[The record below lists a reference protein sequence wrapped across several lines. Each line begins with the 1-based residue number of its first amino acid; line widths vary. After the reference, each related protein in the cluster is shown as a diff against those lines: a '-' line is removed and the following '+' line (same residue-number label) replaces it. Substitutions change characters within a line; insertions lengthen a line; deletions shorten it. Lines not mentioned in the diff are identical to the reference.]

1 MVYNFRGSF
10 LTPPLHPLCQIFVG
24 HFRPAPFFHKIR
36 QPLLLQILEL
46 CFENCISGQVLGL
59 MEDATLTGT
68 NVILEPKDDPGTDHQ
83 LWIRS
88 TTTPPTP
95 QGYFTLKNVASGT
108 FLTSRFSEDTGI
120 ASMIIAGMVS
130 Q

>member
-1 MVYNFRGSF
+1 MV
-10 LTPPLHPLCQIFVG
+10 
-24 HFRPAPFFHKIR
+24 
-36 QPLLLQILEL
+36 QILEL

-68 NVILEPKDDPGTDHQ
+68 NVIMEPKDDPGTDHQ
-83 LWIRS
+83 LWLRS

>member
-1 MVYNFRGSF
+1 MSNFGGSF
-10 LTPPLHPLCQIFVG
+10 LTPISDFVG
-24 HFRPAPFFHKIR
+24 HFRPAPFLPKIR
-36 QPLLLQILEL
+36 QPLLVQILEL
-46 CFENCISGQVLGL
+46 CFENCTSGQVFGL

-68 NVILEPKDDPGTDHQ
+68 HVILEPKDDPSTDHQ

-108 FLTSRFSEDTGI
+108 FLTSRFSEDTGM